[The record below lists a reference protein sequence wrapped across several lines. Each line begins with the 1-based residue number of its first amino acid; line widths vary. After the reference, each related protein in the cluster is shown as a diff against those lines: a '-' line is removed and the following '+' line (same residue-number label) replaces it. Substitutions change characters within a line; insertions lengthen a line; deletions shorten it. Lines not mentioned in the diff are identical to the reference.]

1 MNFDVI
7 PEFLRRKKLIDTADF
22 IEKHRSLM
30 EIQFLASILVYQ
42 HLVQPWWEQ
51 IRAMSDTVNYQSLK
65 DKMCDSIENVLKAAS
80 PAIAI
85 RNSTQN
91 LMIGSNIEEELFKD
105 ASQRILEKLS
115 KELDSAV
122 KNSIVCIKDVYRRF
136 AIKDDVSSLIGE
148 NMWTNQLAE
157 FSMGALKY
165 VNEKRTN
172 LDVENIAVVAK
183 ATFNRPITFFREH
196 DPQVLVDAFKYG
208 NLRPLHEE
216 RKRIKMSKSAENF
229 EKEQELQ
236 RSDMQQ
242 RLKDATLLA
251 SVLDYIPQSLS
262 EV

>member
-1 MNFDVI
+1 MEKLLSAHRIHQTKNSAGNEFLQFLRVKEAAGIKVYSKSLGLYSNVRFNTFHENLRNILMNFDVI
-7 PEFLRRKKLIDTADF
+7 PEFLRRKKLTDTADF

-91 LMIGSNIEEELFKD
+91 LMIGSNIEE
-105 ASQRILEKLS
+105 
-115 KELDSAV
+115 LDSAV

-148 NMWTNQLAE
+148 NMWTNQLAQ
-157 FSMGALKY
+157 FI
-165 VNEKRTN
+165 
-172 LDVENIAVVAK
+172 NILYSYGYLCLFPS
-183 ATFNRPITFFREH
+183 TF
-196 DPQVLVDAFKYG
+196 VLFG
-208 NLRPLHEE
+208 LHQG
-216 RKRIKMSKSAENF
+216 RN
-229 EKEQELQ
+229 
-236 RSDMQQ
+236 
-242 RLKDATLLA
+242 
-251 SVLDYIPQSLS
+251 
-262 EV
+262 

>member
-7 PEFLRRKKLIDTADF
+7 PEFLRRKKLTDTADF

-91 LMIGSNIEEELFKD
+91 LMIGSNIEEEPFKD

-136 AIKDDVSSLIGE
+136 AIKYDVSSLIGE

-165 VNEKRTN
+165 VNEKSTN
-172 LDVENIAVVAK
+172 
-183 ATFNRPITFFREH
+183 FF
-196 DPQVLVDAFKYG
+196 
-208 NLRPLHEE
+208 
-216 RKRIKMSKSAENF
+216 
-229 EKEQELQ
+229 
-236 RSDMQQ
+236 
-242 RLKDATLLA
+242 
-251 SVLDYIPQSLS
+251 
-262 EV
+262 